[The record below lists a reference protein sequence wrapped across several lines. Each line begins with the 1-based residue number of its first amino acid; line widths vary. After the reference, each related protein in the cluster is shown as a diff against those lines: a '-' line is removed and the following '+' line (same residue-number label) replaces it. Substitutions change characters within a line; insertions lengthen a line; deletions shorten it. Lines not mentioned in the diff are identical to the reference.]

1 MSVTDRREFIV
12 QSAGALAAMAIVPE
26 ALGRVTR
33 LRREAGVAIIGT
45 GRQGRS
51 IIDEL
56 QQIEGATISALCDID
71 GARLRSGLRRM
82 RGAQSFETHQELLEK
97 TGASAVFI
105 ATGTPDHKQV
115 VLDALS
121 AGKHVYCESPLAHT
135 IEDAQ
140 AIAEAAKN
148 SGVVFQSG
156 FQARTNPVYTLA
168 RTFYRSGSVRD
179 LVNLHAKNHKKAS
192 WRAPANSAE
201 RSRLLNWRLDPM
213 RSAGLAG
220 EWGSQQFDVFHW
232 YTDKYPVRVRGFG
245 GIRLHDDGREVA
257 DTISLQLEFEDGA
270 ILSYDAT
277 LANSYGGRYEVLHGT
292 HGAINLAWSHGWMF
306 KEADAPTQG
315 WEVYANRQQFHN
327 DEGIT
332 LIADAT
338 QLASQGKLKEGIGLP
353 HDSLHYSVEAFLKSV
368 TEGAEVA
375 CNADEGVR
383 ATIVGIKANEAVRS
397 GGVVEIDPA
406 LMR

>member
-1 MSVTDRREFIV
+1 MSVTDRRDFIV

-26 ALGRVTR
+26 VLGRATR
-33 LRREAGVAIIGT
+33 LRQEAGVAIIGT

-51 IIDEL
+51 IINEL

-71 GARLRSGLRRM
+71 GARLRAGLRRV

-97 TGASAVFI
+97 TDADAVFI
-105 ATGTPDHKQV
+105 ATGTPDHKRV

-140 AIAEAAKN
+140 EIGEAAN
-148 SGVVFQSG
+148 GSGLIFQSG
-156 FQARTNPVYTLA
+156 FQGRTNPVYTLA
-168 RTFYRSGSVRD
+168 RTFYRSDSVRD
-179 LVNLHAKNHKKAS
+179 LVSMHAKNNKKTS

-201 RSRLLNWRLDPM
+201 RNRLLNWRLDPG

-232 YTDKYPVRVRGFG
+232 YTGKYPVRVRGYG
-245 GIRLHDDGREVA
+245 GIRLHDDGREVS
-257 DTISLQLEFEDGA
+257 DTISLQLEYDDGVV
-270 ILSYDAT
+270 LSYDAT
-277 LANSYGGRYEVLHGT
+277 LANSYEGRYEVFHGT
-292 HGAINLAWSHGWMF
+292 YGAIKLAWSHGWMF

-353 HDSLHYSVEAFLKSV
+353 HDSLHYSAEAFLKSV

-383 ATIVGIKANEAVRS
+383 ATIVGIRANEAVRS
-397 GGVVEIDPA
+397 GEVVEIDPA